1 MRSRG
6 LATARRVLFSSR
18 MKPIAL
24 PLITIVEP
32 SANDLP
38 LSTTSERARRRERDR
53 RLRGPIWSEPER
65 SIVPA

>member
-1 MRSRG
+1 
-6 LATARRVLFSSR
+6 VLFLAS

-24 PLITIVEP
+24 PFITVVEP

-38 LSTTSERARRRERDR
+38 LIATSERARRRERDR

-65 SIVPA
+65 SLVPA